1 MFWFDHIK
9 AFWKKKSATMDSS
22 LVKGCKKDGWFWEN
36 KNKPVYGS
44 SDTKE
49 NVQINT
55 VIQIPN
61 IRCQSPHCSPEL
73 GPHYAKCSLSEQIQ

>member
-1 MFWFDHIK
+1 
-9 AFWKKKSATMDSS
+9 MDSS

-61 IRCQSPHCSPEL
+61 IR
-73 GPHYAKCSLSEQIQ
+73 